1 MADPFLFRGRWF
13 LRFQDE
19 TERWRQRPS
28 AARTKTEAKRLQA
41 ELEYQVGRRRLGL
54 EGTACTE
61 LSTLGELLKRWLR
74 ETSSTASA
82 SKNASAVAKH
92 LLGEALAARRLD
104 QVRTTDVNDLIAR
117 KSTEGLAP
125 QTVNHLRG
133 FISRAYSMAIER
145 GWWTGA
151 NPVARAKKLAIPE
164 LDRDGREWLRNEEVR
179 ALLEEL
185 DTHWRPL
192 FATAIFGGLRKGE
205 LLALRK
211 DAIDFE
217 VGYIKVSRSGSR
229 RTTKSGRTR
238 YVPIHP
244 ELHPYLRWAVDAS
257 RSDLVFPGADGQMMR
272 GDAKLQMVLRRA
284 LARAG
289 LVNGFE
295 HRCRKH
301 GCKHRERHPDQDQRR
316 CPEHKVILWPVP
328 GAQSDPLAG
337 ARPAEGS
344 LPRPASHGRLA
355 LPRGR
360 CRPDHRPAGART
372 RRRDTTGRYGHFALD
387 HEATPA
393 RDPSAGARVRG
404 ILASPLASPR
414 RRTLEGPGRVT
425 RIRERCRGL
434 TESGRRGSN
443 PRPSAWEADALPL
456 SYSRERPLRGTT
468 PGPGVQAGSE
478 RASKPRPLVLDVL
491 LQLPPDEVRAL
502 PTVIVR

>member
-41 ELEYQVGRRRLGL
+41 ELEYQIGRRRLGL
-54 EGTACTE
+54 EGMVSTE
-61 LSTLGELLKRWLR
+61 VSTLGELLRRWLR

-92 LLGEALAARRLD
+92 LLGEALAARRLE
-104 QVRTTDVNDLIAR
+104 QVRTADVNDLIAR
-117 KSTEGLAP
+117 KTAEGLAP

-164 LDRDGREWLRNEEVR
+164 LDRDEREWLRDEEVR

-205 LLALRK
+205 LVALRK

-257 RSDLVFPGADGQMMR
+257 KSDLVFPGADGQMLR

-289 LVNGFE
+289 LVKGFE

-301 GCKHRERHPDQDQRR
+301 GCKHRERYPDQDQRR

-328 GAQSDPLAG
+328 VRRKVRFHDLRHTAASLYLGAGVDPIIVQ
-337 ARPAEGS
+337 R
-344 LPRPASHGRLA
+344 A
-355 LPRGR
+355 LGHA
-360 CRPDHRPAGART
+360 DVT
-372 RRRDTTGRYGHFALD
+372 MTTGRYGHFAPD
-387 HEATPA
+387 HEARQFAKLQLGIPA
-393 RDPSAGARVRG
+393 PEPVSGESLLHPLLHSDAGHSKASTASPEIVSAAEALQRAGDGGRTRDPRLG
-404 ILASPLASPR
+404 
-414 RRTLEGPGRVT
+414 
-425 RIRERCRGL
+425 
-434 TESGRRGSN
+434 
-443 PRPSAWEADALPL
+443 
-456 SYSRERPLRGTT
+456 
-468 PGPGVQAGSE
+468 
-478 RASKPRPLVLDVL
+478 KPMLYH
-491 LQLPPDEVRAL
+491 
-502 PTVIVR
+502 

>member
-41 ELEYQVGRRRLGL
+41 ELEYQIGRRRLGL
-54 EGTACTE
+54 EGMVSTE
-61 LSTLGELLKRWLR
+61 VSTLGELLRRWLR

-92 LLGEALAARRLD
+92 LLGEALAARRLE
-104 QVRTTDVNDLIAR
+104 QVRTADVNDLIAR
-117 KSTEGLAP
+117 KTAEGLAP

-133 FISRAYSMAIER
+133 FISRAFSMAIER

-164 LDRDGREWLRNEEVR
+164 LDRDEREWLRDEEVR

-238 YVPIHP
+238 YVPMHP
-244 ELHPYLRWAVDAS
+244 ELHPHLRWAVDAS
-257 RSDLVFPGADGQMMR
+257 KSDLVFPGADGQMMR

-289 LVNGFE
+289 LVKGFE

-301 GCKHRERHPDQDQRR
+301 GCKHRERYPDQDQRR

-328 GAQSDPLAG
+328 VRRKVRFHDLRHTAASLYLGAGVDPIIVQ
-337 ARPAEGS
+337 R
-344 LPRPASHGRLA
+344 A
-355 LPRGR
+355 LGHA
-360 CRPDHRPAGART
+360 DVT
-372 RRRDTTGRYGHFALD
+372 MTTGRYGHFAPD
-387 HEATPA
+387 HEARQFAKLQLGIPA
-393 RDPSAGARVRG
+393 PEPVSGESLLHPLLHSDAGHSKASTASPEIVSAAEALQRAGDGGRTRDPRLG
-404 ILASPLASPR
+404 
-414 RRTLEGPGRVT
+414 
-425 RIRERCRGL
+425 
-434 TESGRRGSN
+434 
-443 PRPSAWEADALPL
+443 
-456 SYSRERPLRGTT
+456 
-468 PGPGVQAGSE
+468 
-478 RASKPRPLVLDVL
+478 KPMLYH
-491 LQLPPDEVRAL
+491 
-502 PTVIVR
+502 

>member
-19 TERWRQRPS
+19 TGRWRQRPS

-82 SKNASAVAKH
+82 SKNASVVAKH
-92 LLGEALAARRLD
+92 LLGEALAARRLEH
-104 QVRTTDVNDLIAR
+104 VRTADVNDLIGR
-117 KSTEGLAP
+117 KSAEGLAP

-133 FISRAYSMAIER
+133 FISRAFSMAIER

-164 LDRDGREWLRNEEVR
+164 LDRDEREWLRNEEVR

-244 ELHPYLRWAVDAS
+244 ELRPYLRWAVDAS
-257 RSDLVFPGADGQMMR
+257 KSDLVFPGADGQMMR

-289 LVNGFE
+289 LVNGFD

-301 GCKHRERHPDQDQRR
+301 GCKHRERHADQDQRR

-328 GAQSDPLAG
+328 VRRKVRFHDLRHTAASLYLGAGVDPIIVQ
-337 ARPAEGS
+337 R
-344 LPRPASHGRLA
+344 A
-355 LPRGR
+355 LGHA
-360 CRPDHRPAGART
+360 DVT
-372 RRRDTTGRYGHFALD
+372 MTTGRYGHFAPD
-387 HEATPA
+387 HEARQIAKLQLGIPA
-393 RDPSAGARVRG
+393 PEPVSGESLLHPLLHSDAGHSKAPAASSEFVSAAGALQRAG
-404 ILASPLASPR
+404 DGG
-414 RRTLEGPGRVT
+414 RT
-425 RIRERCRGL
+425 
-434 TESGRRGSN
+434 
-443 PRPSAWEADALPL
+443 
-456 SYSRERPLRGTT
+456 
-468 PGPGVQAGSE
+468 
-478 RASKPRPLVLDVL
+478 
-491 LQLPPDEVRAL
+491 
-502 PTVIVR
+502 